1 MAVRERLTMLACA
14 VFYGVGVFCLLL
26 VFIIGL
32 PLAVVKLRFLDHVI
46 DTLDRVLLRWQTLF
60 GCYWLDFMD
69 PLLEEPEE
77 QLQPI
82 GECGTCHVVVYSG
95 EGFCGVCR
103 GY

>member
-1 MAVRERLTMLACA
+1 MAVRERLTMLAYA

-32 PLAVVKLRFLDHVI
+32 PLAVVQLRFCDDLIEV
-46 DTLDRVLLRWQTLF
+46 LDRVLLRWQTLF
-60 GCYWLDFMD
+60 ACYWLDFMD
-69 PLLEEPEE
+69 PLLDEP

-82 GECGTCHVVVYSG
+82 GECGTCHAKVYSV

-103 GY
+103 GE